1 MHGISACLSLII
13 MKTGELVAVSGC
25 LRFFTMEAS
34 LILEVI
40 LVEME
45 VSNDS
50 ATAQVLTL
58 TVVAIAEVSEPD
70 LLECLKMIPPDGED
84 LLVNDPVDDVGAG
97 GIRQR
102 ALVVIEGVHL
112 EGGGSHQSL
121 SLIRE
126 FLLDTTD
133 LGRSKSVKHLCK
145 VDLLDQPEIKGAQ
158 FLYEGV
164 AVICFF
170 EEHSNDCKCL
180 FVILPAS
187 GTVDQL
193 MHDVNF

>member
-58 TVVAIAEVSEPD
+58 TVVAIA
-70 LLECLKMIPPDGED
+70 
-84 LLVNDPVDDVGAG
+84 
-97 GIRQR
+97 
-102 ALVVIEGVHL
+102 
-112 EGGGSHQSL
+112 
-121 SLIRE
+121 
-126 FLLDTTD
+126 
-133 LGRSKSVKHLCK
+133 
-145 VDLLDQPEIKGAQ
+145 
-158 FLYEGV
+158 
-164 AVICFF
+164 
-170 EEHSNDCKCL
+170 
-180 FVILPAS
+180 
-187 GTVDQL
+187 
-193 MHDVNF
+193 